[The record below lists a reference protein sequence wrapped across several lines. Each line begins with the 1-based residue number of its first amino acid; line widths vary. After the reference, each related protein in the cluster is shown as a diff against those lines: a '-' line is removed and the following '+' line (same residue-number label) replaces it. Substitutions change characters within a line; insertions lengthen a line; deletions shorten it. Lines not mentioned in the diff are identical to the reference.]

1 MAPEPPLLTMSGI
14 TKSFPG
20 VRALDGVDL
29 DVQAGEVH
37 CLLGQNGAG
46 KSTLIKVLAGAH
58 QPDGG
63 TIGWRG
69 EPVTLRSPIAAM
81 RLGIATIYQELD
93 LVEGLSVAEN
103 VHLGHEPTAAGFVV
117 RGKAAKASTAQLL
130 RRLGHP
136 EIDPAR
142 LVGELSAAQQ
152 QIVSMARALSHDVRL
167 IVMDEPSAA
176 LDPDEVDNLFRIVGD
191 LTADGVAVVYISH
204 RLEEIRRIGDRVT
217 VLKDGRAVAG
227 GLPAKST
234 PTREVVAL
242 MTGRNVEY
250 LFPQRPTR
258 GPTSEPVLTV
268 QGLRRA
274 GEFEP
279 LDLELRPGEIV
290 GLAGLVGSGR
300 SEILETIYGARK
312 STAGRVSVDGRVL
325 RPGSVR
331 AAVRAG
337 LGLAPEERKAQG
349 LLMLESVTRN
359 VSVSSMSRFSRGG
372 WIDRSAERG
381 AARAATRELSL
392 RPNNPSVPIRTLSGG
407 NQQKAVLA
415 RWLLR
420 GCRVLLLDEPTRGVD
435 VGARAELY
443 AVIRRL
449 ADEGLAVLLVSSEVP
464 EVLGLADRVLVL
476 REGRVVHGARPGARR
491 TPRTRPCHGRKPGV
505 MTQPVSPPRGSTDK
519 MSPMGELPAWR
530 SLAARAD
537 VRTLSLLGV
546 LVALIV
552 IGGITKP
559 DEFLDTRNLQLVL
572 TQASVIGVVT
582 VGMTFVITSG
592 GIDLSVGAIVAL
604 SSVWA
609 TTVATQEYG
618 FAGVLFTAVLVGVGC
633 GLVNGLLIAYGG
645 MVPFIATLAM
655 LASARGLALQITDG
669 KTQIV
674 SIDGILKL
682 GERDSYILGIPPLVL
697 VFAVVTIIGWLILNR
712 TTFGRR
718 TVAVGGN
725 AEAARLAG
733 IDVRRQRLY
742 LYLLSGLCCGIA
754 AFLLIILSGSGQN
767 TNGNLYE
774 LDAIAAAIIGGT
786 LLSGGRGTI
795 TGSVLGVLIFT
806 TITDIF
812 ALNNLQSD
820 VQQIAKGAI
829 IVAAVLVQRRTAA
842 STT

>member
-1 MAPEPPLLTMSGI
+1 MASEPPLLSMSGI

-29 DVQAGEVH
+29 DVQPGEVH

-63 TIGWRG
+63 TIRWRG
-69 EPVTLRSPIAAM
+69 EPVVLRSPIAAM

-93 LVEGLSVAEN
+93 LVEHLSVAEN

-117 RGKAAKASTAQLL
+117 RRRLARQSTGVLL
-130 RRLGHP
+130 KRLGHG

-152 QIVSMARALSHDVRL
+152 QVVSMARALSHDVRL

-227 GLPAKST
+227 GLPAKTT
-234 PTREVVAL
+234 PTREVVSL

-250 LFPQRPTR
+250 VFPERPADGVPPTGVKPLLEVR
-258 GPTSEPVLTV
+258 GLARE
-268 QGLRRA
+268 
-274 GEFEP
+274 GEFAP
-279 LDLELRPGEIV
+279 LDLDLRPGEIV

-312 STAGRVSVDGRVL
+312 PSSGQVLVDGRLL

-337 LGLAPEERKAQG
+337 LGLAPEERKAQA

-359 VSVSSMSRFSRGG
+359 VSVSSLARFSRAG
-372 WIDRSAERG
+372 WIDRGAERA

-392 RPNNPSVPIRTLSGG
+392 RPDNPAVPVRTLSGG

-443 AVIRRL
+443 AVVRRL
-449 ADEGLAVLLVSSEVP
+449 ADEGLAVLMVSSEVP

-476 REGRVVHGARPGARR
+476 REGRVVHTAPAR
-491 TPRTRPCHGRKPGV
+491 
-505 MTQPVSPPRGSTDK
+505 
-519 MSPMGELPAWR
+519 
-530 SLAARAD
+530 
-537 VRTLSLLGV
+537 
-546 LVALIV
+546 
-552 IGGITKP
+552 
-559 DEFLDTRNLQLVL
+559 
-572 TQASVIGVVT
+572 
-582 VGMTFVITSG
+582 
-592 GIDLSVGAIVAL
+592 
-604 SSVWA
+604 
-609 TTVATQEYG
+609 
-618 FAGVLFTAVLVGVGC
+618 
-633 GLVNGLLIAYGG
+633 
-645 MVPFIATLAM
+645 
-655 LASARGLALQITDG
+655 
-669 KTQIV
+669 
-674 SIDGILKL
+674 
-682 GERDSYILGIPPLVL
+682 
-697 VFAVVTIIGWLILNR
+697 
-712 TTFGRR
+712 
-718 TVAVGGN
+718 
-725 AEAARLAG
+725 
-733 IDVRRQRLY
+733 
-742 LYLLSGLCCGIA
+742 
-754 AFLLIILSGSGQN
+754 
-767 TNGNLYE
+767 E
-774 LDAIAAAIIGGT
+774 LDEHRV
-786 LLSGGRGTI
+786 LDLVME
-795 TGSVLGVLIFT
+795 GSP
-806 TITDIF
+806 
-812 ALNNLQSD
+812 
-820 VQQIAKGAI
+820 
-829 IVAAVLVQRRTAA
+829 A
-842 STT
+842 S

>member
-1 MAPEPPLLTMSGI
+1 MAPEPSLLSMSGI

-58 QPDGG
+58 QPDTG
-63 TIGWRG
+63 TIRWRG
-69 EPVTLRSPIAAM
+69 EDVTLRSPIAAM

-93 LVEGLSVAEN
+93 LVEHLSVAEN

-117 RGKAAKASTAQLL
+117 RRKTARTSTGQLL
-130 RRLGHP
+130 KRLGHP
-136 EIDPAR
+136 EIDPGR

-217 VLKDGRAVAG
+217 VLKDGRAVAV
-227 GLPAKST
+227 GLPAKTT
-234 PTREVVAL
+234 PTRDVVAL

-250 LFPQRPTR
+250 VFPERPVGVVGGT
-258 GPTSEPVLTV
+258 PVLQV
-268 QGLRRA
+268 QGLSRL

-279 LDLELRPGEIV
+279 LDLEVRPGEIV

-312 STAGRVSVDGRVL
+312 PSAGQVLVDGRAL

-337 LGLAPEERKAQG
+337 LGLAPEERKAQA

-372 WIDRSAERG
+372 WIDRGAELG

-392 RPNNPSVPIRTLSGG
+392 RPDNPSVPVRTLSGG

-443 AVIRRL
+443 AVVRRL

-476 REGRVVHGARPGARR
+476 REGRVVHTAPARDLDEHRVLDL
-491 TPRTRPCHGRKPGV
+491 V
-505 MTQPVSPPRGSTDK
+505 MEGSP
-519 MSPMGELPAWR
+519 
-530 SLAARAD
+530 
-537 VRTLSLLGV
+537 
-546 LVALIV
+546 
-552 IGGITKP
+552 
-559 DEFLDTRNLQLVL
+559 
-572 TQASVIGVVT
+572 AS
-582 VGMTFVITSG
+582 
-592 GIDLSVGAIVAL
+592 
-604 SSVWA
+604 
-609 TTVATQEYG
+609 
-618 FAGVLFTAVLVGVGC
+618 
-633 GLVNGLLIAYGG
+633 
-645 MVPFIATLAM
+645 
-655 LASARGLALQITDG
+655 
-669 KTQIV
+669 
-674 SIDGILKL
+674 
-682 GERDSYILGIPPLVL
+682 
-697 VFAVVTIIGWLILNR
+697 
-712 TTFGRR
+712 
-718 TVAVGGN
+718 
-725 AEAARLAG
+725 
-733 IDVRRQRLY
+733 
-742 LYLLSGLCCGIA
+742 
-754 AFLLIILSGSGQN
+754 
-767 TNGNLYE
+767 
-774 LDAIAAAIIGGT
+774 
-786 LLSGGRGTI
+786 
-795 TGSVLGVLIFT
+795 
-806 TITDIF
+806 
-812 ALNNLQSD
+812 
-820 VQQIAKGAI
+820 
-829 IVAAVLVQRRTAA
+829 
-842 STT
+842 

>member
-46 KSTLIKVLAGAH
+46 KSTLIKVLSGAH

-63 TIGWRG
+63 TITWRG
-69 EPVTLRSPIAAM
+69 ETVVLRSPIAAM

-117 RGKAAKASTAQLL
+117 RGKAARASTAALL
-130 RRLGHP
+130 KRLGHP

-250 LFPQRPTR
+250 VFPDRPPSPVSPA
-258 GPTSEPVLTV
+258 GAPPVLEV
-268 QGLRRA
+268 RGLARE

-279 LDLELRPGEIV
+279 FDLDVRPGEIV

-312 STAGRVSVDGRVL
+312 PTAGQVIVDGRQL
-325 RPGSVR
+325 RTGSVR

-337 LGLAPEERKAQG
+337 LGLAPEERKAQA

-372 WIDRSAERG
+372 WIDRGAEHR

-392 RPNNPSVPIRTLSGG
+392 RPDNTSVPVRTLSGG

-420 GCRVLLLDEPTRGVD
+420 GCKVLLLDEPTRGVD

-443 AVIRRL
+443 AVVRRL

-476 REGRVVHGARPGARR
+476 REGRVVHTAPARELDEHRVLDL
-491 TPRTRPCHGRKPGV
+491 V
-505 MTQPVSPPRGSTDK
+505 MEGSP
-519 MSPMGELPAWR
+519 
-530 SLAARAD
+530 
-537 VRTLSLLGV
+537 
-546 LVALIV
+546 
-552 IGGITKP
+552 
-559 DEFLDTRNLQLVL
+559 
-572 TQASVIGVVT
+572 
-582 VGMTFVITSG
+582 
-592 GIDLSVGAIVAL
+592 
-604 SSVWA
+604 
-609 TTVATQEYG
+609 VATEG
-618 FAGVLFTAVLVGVGC
+618 S
-633 GLVNGLLIAYGG
+633 
-645 MVPFIATLAM
+645 P
-655 LASARGLALQITDG
+655 AS
-669 KTQIV
+669 
-674 SIDGILKL
+674 
-682 GERDSYILGIPPLVL
+682 
-697 VFAVVTIIGWLILNR
+697 
-712 TTFGRR
+712 
-718 TVAVGGN
+718 
-725 AEAARLAG
+725 
-733 IDVRRQRLY
+733 
-742 LYLLSGLCCGIA
+742 
-754 AFLLIILSGSGQN
+754 
-767 TNGNLYE
+767 
-774 LDAIAAAIIGGT
+774 
-786 LLSGGRGTI
+786 
-795 TGSVLGVLIFT
+795 
-806 TITDIF
+806 
-812 ALNNLQSD
+812 
-820 VQQIAKGAI
+820 
-829 IVAAVLVQRRTAA
+829 
-842 STT
+842 